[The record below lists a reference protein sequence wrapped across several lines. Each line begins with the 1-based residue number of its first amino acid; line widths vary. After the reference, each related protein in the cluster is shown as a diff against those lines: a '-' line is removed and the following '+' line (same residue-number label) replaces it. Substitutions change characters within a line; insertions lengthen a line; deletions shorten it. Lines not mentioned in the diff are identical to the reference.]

1 MKYMRLII
9 VITFISSCVSENEI
23 SVRNNKNEVIAIY
36 NTVPTNIG
44 TALPDNIIGRVIM
57 AKPKNACKRIK
68 PPPSYFNEID
78 YQWIVIIR

>member
-36 NTVPTNIG
+36 NSVPTNIG
-44 TALPDNIIGRVIM
+44 TALPDDIIGRAIM

-68 PPPSYFNEID
+68 PPPSYFNKID

>member
-9 VITFISSCVSENEI
+9 AITFISSCVSENEI

-36 NTVPTNIG
+36 NSVPTNIG